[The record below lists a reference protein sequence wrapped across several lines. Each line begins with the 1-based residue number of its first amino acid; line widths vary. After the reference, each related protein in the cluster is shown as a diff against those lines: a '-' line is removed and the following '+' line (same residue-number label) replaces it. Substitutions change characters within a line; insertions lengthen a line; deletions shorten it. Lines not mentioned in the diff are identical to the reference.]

1 MELYRKQ
8 DDHTVLATE
17 NTQLFDPD
25 ALWEPGYTQTIT
37 LKVRN
42 AGELALKYT
51 VVLNEISETPGIN
64 AAGESFHLSDYL
76 VFGKIVDDQEITYE
90 TRKDAWAAAGGQMGL
105 KDDSIERVLLPQ
117 QEEYITLIIYMPT
130 TVGDLGGYPKQRP
143 HWGDCRRTL

>member
-25 ALWEPGYTQTIT
+25 TLWEPGYTQTIT

-51 VVLNEISETPGIN
+51 VVLNEISKTLGIN
-64 AAGESFHLSDYL
+64 ATGESFHLSDYL
-76 VFGKIVDDQEITYE
+76 VFGKILGDQEITYE
-90 TRKDAWAAAGGQMGL
+90 TREDAWAASGGQTGL
-105 KDDSIERVLLPQ
+105 KDDSIERVLSPQ
-117 QEEYITLIIYMPT
+117 QEEYITLIVYMPA
-130 TVGDLGGYPKQRP
+130 TVVNNANDRGDAAP
-143 HWGDCRRTL
+143 TISI